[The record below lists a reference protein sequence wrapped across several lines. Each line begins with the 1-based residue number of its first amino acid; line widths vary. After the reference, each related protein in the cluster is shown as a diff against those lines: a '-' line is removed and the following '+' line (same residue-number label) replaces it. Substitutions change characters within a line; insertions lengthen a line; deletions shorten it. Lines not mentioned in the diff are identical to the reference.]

1 MVEFLS
7 SVKAFLIDIISV
19 VCVLVCLCVSVRET
33 IILWFKEIK

>member
-7 SVKAFLIDIISV
+7 SVKAFLIDIIS
-19 VCVLVCLCVSVRET
+19 LVCVSVRET